1 MDEKVRFDLY
11 VMEKMQRKMANAR
24 RRGIEFNMTFQA
36 MKNICRAKRCYYTGL
51 PLTKPRSNGEPLR
64 ATDMTIERID
74 ASKPYEKGNV
84 VAVCH
89 AANQLKS
96 HADAG
101 GLSAMIIA
109 QKMFTKVVK
118 RMKEAEK

>member
-1 MDEKVRFDLY
+1 MDDKVRFDLY
-11 VMEKMQRKMANAR
+11 VMEKMQSKMKNAR
-24 RRGIEFNMTFQA
+24 SRGIAFNMTFQS
-36 MKNICRAKRCYYTGL
+36 MKNICRAKKCYYTGL
-51 PLTKPRSNGEPLR
+51 PMTKPRANEPLR
-64 ATDMTIERID
+64 PTDMTIERID

-84 VAVCH
+84 VAVCY

-118 RMKEAEK
+118 RMKESEK

>member
-1 MDEKVRFDLY
+1 
-11 VMEKMQRKMANAR
+11 
-24 RRGIEFNMTFQA
+24 
-36 MKNICRAKRCYYTGL
+36 
-51 PLTKPRSNGEPLR
+51 
-64 ATDMTIERID
+64 MTIERID

-101 GLSAMIIA
+101 GLDAMIIA

-118 RMKEAEK
+118 RMKENGK

>member
-1 MDEKVRFDLY
+1 MEDKVRFDLY
-11 VMEKMQRKMANAR
+11 VMKKMQNKMADAR

-51 PLTKPRSNGEPLR
+51 PLTKPRPNEPLR
-64 ATDMTIERID
+64 PTDMTIERID

-84 VAVCH
+84 VAVCY

-101 GLSAMIIA
+101 GLDAMIIA

-118 RMKEAEK
+118 RMKENGK